1 MKQQDNDW
9 KRRLNIVYSTNPDF
23 AYQHTYDSDE
33 PTTLPPAQ
41 QRLHVQLERR
51 NRGGKAV
58 TLVSGFVGSDDDL
71 KALGKTLKT
80 KCGVGGSAKDGEI
93 IVQGEWVEKV
103 KTLLL
108 ELGYKVK

>member
-9 KRRLNIVYSTNPDF
+9 KTRLNIVYSTNPDF
-23 AYQHTYDSDE
+23 TYQHTHESDE
-33 PTTLPPAQ
+33 PTTLAPAQ

-93 IVQGEWVEKV
+93 IVQGELVEKV

-108 ELGYKVK
+108 ELGYKMK

>member
-23 AYQHTYDSDE
+23 AYQHTLDGDE
-33 PTTLPPAQ
+33 PTTLAPAQ